1 MSYFPDLTPYSYE
14 IIEELDRQQAG
25 GVVTYLAENLD
36 TQELVVIQQL
46 PAASQLKSA
55 DFQMRSLP
63 QPNHPRILGNLDAFT
78 TSEGHFRVRQYQ
90 KALSL
95 APAANFTPAQIKQ
108 IAVSTLEIL
117 VDLQARSPAVILT
130 HLQPENI
137 LVDDQ
142 MNVYLAGLE
151 NNCPPDYLAPEL
163 AQGNSPTAAT
173 ALYSLGISLIIA
185 IQSTPI
191 SNLIDENR
199 KINFKPLREFSSDFS
214 HWLEKMV
221 APEPKNR
228 FENAASAL
236 EVLQTIPPAYSTP
249 STLSEEI
256 APTDNQLSE
265 SMTGDLS
272 ADILLPSGQGFTA
285 LIKNRSFMFL
295 WGGQVVSQV
304 ADKVFF
310 VLLIALLE
318 TYRSPA
324 ALENSMRS
332 ALMISLTLPAILF
345 GSLAG
350 AIVDIFPKKQIMVI
364 SDLLRGIL
372 TLAIPFLPKE
382 FLLLLVMTFLIST
395 ITQIFAPAEQ
405 AAIPMLVKP
414 ENLMSANALF
424 TTTMMGSLIVG
435 FAIGDPVLSV
445 AKFIG
450 GDYAQE
456 FLVAGLY
463 FLAAILGQMIG
474 FKEPKSNYQSLNKN
488 PWRDF
493 KSGLNYLWNQR
504 LIRDAMLQLT
514 ILYSTFAALTVL
526 AIPLSTEIGLKET
539 QFGFLLAAAGVGLL
553 LGAGM
558 LGHWGDRWQNKPLP
572 LIGFISIAFVLGVFS
587 FTHRLDLGLVLSA
600 LVGLGAALIAV
611 PMQTLIHQKT
621 PESMRGKV
629 FGFQN
634 NAVNIALSA
643 PLAIAGPLTDRFGLQ
658 NVLFAMS
665 VVVAGSGIWAW
676 KSTRKALEDVV

>member
-1 MSYFPDLTPYSYE
+1 MSDFPDLTAYSYE
-14 IIEELDRQQAG
+14 IIEELDRQLASG
-25 GVVTYLAENLD
+25 AVMYLAENLD

-63 QPNHPRILGNLDAFT
+63 QLNHPRILQNLDAFT
-78 TSEGHFRVRQYQ
+78 TAEGHFLVRQYQ
-90 KALSL
+90 KALPL
-95 APAANFTPAQIKQ
+95 APDANFTPAQIKE

-117 VDLQARSPAVILT
+117 VDLQARSPAVILA

-151 NNCPPDYLAPEL
+151 SNCPPEYLAPEL

-185 IQSTPI
+185 LKSTAL
-191 SNLIDENR
+191 SNLIDRDR
-199 KINFKPLREFSSDFS
+199 KINFRPLPEFSRDFI
-214 HWLEKMV
+214 HWLETMV
-221 APEPKNR
+221 EPEPANR
-228 FENAASAL
+228 FENAAAAL
-236 EVLQTIPPAYSTP
+236 EVLQPITPAATNLPEDITP
-249 STLSEEI
+249 TENPL
-256 APTDNQLSE
+256 LE

-285 LIKNRSFMFL
+285 LLKNRAFIFL
-295 WGGQVVSQV
+295 WGGQVVSQI

-318 TYRSPA
+318 TYKSPPA
-324 ALENSMRS
+324 FENSMRS
-332 ALMISLTLPAILF
+332 AVMISLTLPAILF
-345 GSLAG
+345 GSIG
-350 AIVDIFPKKQIMVI
+350 GVIVDIFPKKKIMVL
-364 SDLLRGIL
+364 SDFLRGIL
-372 TLAIPFLPKE
+372 TLVIPFLPKE
-382 FLLLLVMTFLIST
+382 FLLLLVMTFLLST

-435 FAIGDPVLSV
+435 FAVGDPLLSL
-445 AKFIG
+445 ARFIG
-450 GDYAQE
+450 GDYAEE

-463 FLAAILGQMIG
+463 FVAAGLGQMIRL
-474 FKEPKSNYQSLNKN
+474 KEPKPNYSSLAKN
-488 PWRDF
+488 PWNDF

-504 LIRDAMLQLT
+504 LVRDAMLQLT

-558 LGHWGDRWQNKPLP
+558 IGHWGDRWQNKPLP

-587 FTHRLDLGLVLSA
+587 FTNRLDLGLFLSA

-665 VVVAGSGIWAW
+665 IVVAGSGIWAW
-676 KSTRKALEDVV
+676 NSTRKALEDVV